1 MASPTRPPTSAAAS
15 SRRKTAPPAAKQ
27 RKPSAFAQ
35 LAKWILL
42 ALVTNVALSRALN
55 QSWTWGY
62 DGKWIKPRTVSQ
74 TLQDV
79 GSQSRLYAMGTRT
92 ASGEAGRSVIVPLS
106 GSNRL
111 LRRGCRDAV
120 FLQLT
125 DDPY

>member
-1 MASPTRPPTSAAAS
+1 MASPTRSASAAVS

-42 ALVTNVALSRALN
+42 ALVTNVALSRALT

-74 TLQDV
+74 PKTLRM
-79 GSQSRLYAMGTRT
+79 SL
-92 ASGEAGRSVIVPLS
+92 L
-106 GSNRL
+106 NR
-111 LRRGCRDAV
+111 GY
-120 FLQLT
+120 T
-125 DDPY
+125 